1 MEHEKNKIDSGL
13 SLRATFIAMF
23 IITIS
28 IAAVLLGLT
37 YRTLRSFHALSDAT
51 ETYIVLEDAAEDLLS
66 ASDYLTEEAQCFAV
80 LGDIKHLDNYINESE
95 VICRR
100 ERSVATI
107 ENILPDSP
115 ALAEIKNAMAESVS
129 LMDREYYAMR
139 LVLSALGI
147 SDIPECMKD
156 VSLTAEDEALSP
168 EAKFQ
173 LSARMLHDE
182 EYYDHKSLIRD
193 HLSQCVEELKSVT
206 FATRDKMQNRM
217 HVDLVWLIIMVAL
230 ETVFVLIML
239 WLMTTLG
246 INPIIRAVEHIKQDQ
261 SLPIVGANEFRYL
274 ANTYN
279 VMYSAYKRSIEN
291 LSFKASHDEL
301 TGAYNRAGYDL
312 IKSSF
317 DLSTTAILLFDA
329 DKFKSINDNFG
340 HEVGDKVLQKIAKVL
355 KANFRSD
362 DYVCRIGGDEFV
374 VMMVHVDES
383 VRHMIEIKVTQI
395 NRELEKTEDGTPA
408 ISLSA
413 GVSLCHRNNDSQEM
427 FHEADI
433 ALYHVKD
440 NGRRGCCF
448 YEPGM
453 RQKKLKP

>member
-1 MEHEKNKIDSGL
+1 MEHENKKIDSGL

-95 VICRR
+95 VICWR

-129 LMDREYYAMR
+129 LMDTEYYAMR
-139 LVLSALGI
+139 LVLSALGS
-147 SDIPECMKD
+147 SDIPECMQD
-156 VSLTAEDEALSP
+156 VVLSDEDEALSS
-168 EAKFQ
+168 EEKF
-173 LSARMLHDE
+173 LRSSKMLHDE

-246 INPIIRAVEHIKQDQ
+246 INPIIQAVEHIKQDQ

-383 VRHMIEIKVTQI
+383 VRHMIENKVTQI

-453 RQKKLKP
+453 RQRKLKP

>member
-1 MEHEKNKIDSGL
+1 
-13 SLRATFIAMF
+13 
-23 IITIS
+23 
-28 IAAVLLGLT
+28 
-37 YRTLRSFHALSDAT
+37 
-51 ETYIVLEDAAEDLLS
+51 
-66 ASDYLTEEAQCFAV
+66 
-80 LGDIKHLDNYINESE
+80 
-95 VICRR
+95 
-100 ERSVATI
+100 
-107 ENILPDSP
+107 
-115 ALAEIKNAMAESVS
+115 
-129 LMDREYYAMR
+129 MDTEYYAMR
-139 LVLSALGI
+139 LMLSALGS

-156 VSLTAEDEALSP
+156 VVLSDEDEALSS
-168 EAKFQ
+168 EEKF
-173 LSARMLHDE
+173 LRSSKMLHDE

-246 INPIIRAVEHIKQDQ
+246 INPIIQAVEHIKQDQ

-383 VRHMIEIKVTQI
+383 VRHMIENKVTQI

-453 RQKKLKP
+453 RQKKLNP